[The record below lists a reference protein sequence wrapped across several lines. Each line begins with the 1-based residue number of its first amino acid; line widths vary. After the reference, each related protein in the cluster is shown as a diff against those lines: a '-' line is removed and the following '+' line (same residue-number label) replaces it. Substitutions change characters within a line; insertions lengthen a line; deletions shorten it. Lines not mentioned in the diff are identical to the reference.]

1 MMYEVINLGLVDYQ
15 EAYSLQQQLLA
26 RRLRDEMGDTILL
39 LEHNP
44 VITLGRRAK
53 RDNILVSPAILRSR
67 GIKVLEVDRGG
78 DVTVHSPGQLVC
90 YPIMDLRRRGKDL
103 HRYLRNLEE
112 AIIRLLTT
120 YGLQGMR
127 VTGQTGIWIQGREK
141 IASIGI
147 GVRNWVTYHGVA
159 LNVNNDISYFSL
171 IRPCGLEGVKVTSI
185 SRILGEGVDMD
196 ELRSRM
202 IKCFDTVFTF

>member
-1 MMYEVINLGLVDYQ
+1 MYEVINLGLVDYQ